1 MTRPTFACVLA
12 CALVLSPVP
21 PASAATFTV
30 TSTAD
35 SGPGSLRAAIE
46 AANATSGNIH
56 SVVIELPP
64 DSTIVLQSEL
74 PAIEKPGFSISGSAS
89 PRLEITDQRQTSPFT
104 DNTVPLLRAAPSNA
118 LLTLVDLSLHSGER
132 VGGGGC
138 LLADPPSQNA
148 TVVMTR
154 VNVVGCVGS
163 RNTLFGSAYGAG
175 VLVFNRNVN
184 ITGGAF
190 EFNGFENLPAG
201 DFRVGGASLAVI
213 ADSSRQVVIEGAR
226 FGESQA
232 LGGNVSTGLA
242 AAGGAIYIEGGARLS
257 VNRSQFLENGAF
269 APGANPSSGGAIHT
283 DGNLLLE
290 NSLFFEGG
298 SARGLVSATSADRTR
313 TLNIR
318 NTTFF
323 RGHADGAGNSL
334 IYSDYAD
341 VLVRNTTFSGTTMGS
356 ASSGEIRVEAPP
368 GQMGPSLLRLS
379 HTLFGTGTSPGAAC
393 SVGPGVNVDRSFNLS
408 SRPMPGCGITT
419 TSTPL
424 RLADFPEITASGQ
437 GGFLALGLDSPAV
450 DAGNPT
456 TPSIADWTTCMSS
469 DARGVARPQNGSGNP
484 VLSVCDIGAYEQEPI
499 RIFRNGFEPAVP
511 IR

>member
-1 MTRPTFACVLA
+1 MTRPSLPMAFA
-12 CALVLSPVP
+12 CALALSPVL

-74 PAIEKPGFSISGSAS
+74 PAIEKPGFSISASGS
-89 PRLEITDQRQTSPFT
+89 PRLQITDQSQSSPFT
-104 DNTVPLLRAAPSNA
+104 DNAVPLLRVAPSNT
-118 LLTLVDLSLHSGER
+118 LLTLVDLSLSSGER

-138 LLADPPSQNA
+138 LLAEPAAQNA
-148 TVVMTR
+148 TLVLTR

-163 RNTLFGSAYGAG
+163 RNTLFNSAYGAG
-175 VLVFNRNVN
+175 VLVFNRSVN

-190 EFNGFENLPAG
+190 EFNSFQNQPAG
-201 DFRVGGASLAVI
+201 DFRVGGASLAVL
-213 ADSSRQVVIEGAR
+213 ADSAKQVVIEGTY
-226 FGESQA
+226 FGESFA
-232 LGGNVSTGLA
+232 NGGNVSNGLA

-257 VNRSQFLENGAF
+257 INRSRFSENRAF
-269 APGANPSSGGAIHT
+269 ALGANPSSGGAIHT

-290 NSLFFEGG
+290 NTLFFEGG
-298 SARGLVSATSADRTR
+298 SARGLVSATAADRTR

-323 RGHADGAGNSL
+323 RGDADGAGNSV

-341 VLVRNTTFSGTTMGS
+341 VLVRNTTFAGTTMGS
-356 ASSGEIRVEAPP
+356 ASAGEIRVEARA
-368 GQMGPSLLRLS
+368 GQTGPSLLRLS
-379 HTLFGTGTSPGAAC
+379 HTLFDAGTNPGAAC
-393 SVGPGVNVDRSFNLS
+393 SVGPGVSVERSFNLS
-408 SRPMPGCGITT
+408 SRPLPGCGITT

-424 RLADFPEITASGQ
+424 RLADFPDIPANGQ

-450 DAGNPT
+450 DAGNPV
-456 TPSIADWTTCMSS
+456 TPFVADWTTCMSS

-484 VLSVCDIGAYEQEPI
+484 LLSVCDIGAYEQEPM
-499 RIFRNGFEPAVP
+499 RIFRDGFEPVVP

>member
-1 MTRPTFACVLA
+1 MTRPSFATAFA
-12 CALVLSPVP
+12 CALALSPVL
-21 PASAATFTV
+21 PALAATFTV

-35 SGPGSLRAAIE
+35 SGPGSLRAAID

-56 SVVIELPP
+56 GVVIELPP

-74 PAIEKPGFSISGSAS
+74 PAIEKPGFSISASGS
-89 PRLEITDQRQTSPFT
+89 PRLAITDLSPSFPFT
-104 DNTVPLLRAAPSNA
+104 DNALPLLRVAPSNT
-118 LLTLVDLSLHSGER
+118 LLTLVDLSLSSGER

-138 LLADPPSQNA
+138 LLAEPASQNA
-148 TVVMTR
+148 TLVLTR

-163 RNTLFGSAYGAG
+163 RNTLFNSAYGAG

-190 EFNGFENLPAG
+190 EFNSFQNQPAG
-201 DFRVGGASLAVI
+201 DFRVAGASLAI
-213 ADSSRQVVIEGAR
+213 LADSSKQVVIEGTY
-226 FGESQA
+226 FGESSA
-232 LGGNVSTGLA
+232 FGGDVPDGLA
-242 AAGGAIYIEGGARLS
+242 AAGGALYIEGGARLS
-257 VNRSQFLENGAF
+257 INRSQFSQNGAF

-283 DGNLLLE
+283 DGTLLLE

-298 SARGLVSATSADRTR
+298 SGRGLVSAASDNRTR
-313 TLNIR
+313 SLNIR

-323 RGHADGAGNSL
+323 RGDADGAGNSV

-341 VLVRNTTFSGTTMGS
+341 VLVRNTTFAGTTMGS
-356 ASSGEIRVEAPP
+356 ASAGEIRIETRP

-379 HTLFGTGTSPGAAC
+379 HTLFGTGINPGAAC
-393 SVGPGVNVDRSFNLS
+393 SVGPGVNVERSFNLS
-408 SRPMPGCGITT
+408 SRPQPGCGISI

-424 RLADFPEITASGQ
+424 RLADFPEIPASGQ

-450 DAGNPT
+450 DAGNPV
-456 TPSIADWTTCMSS
+456 TPSVADWTTCMSL

-499 RIFRNGFEPAVP
+499 RIFRSGFEPAVP